1 MFTRQSQQKKWV
13 IAPQAPQPY
22 VERLQKFDVHPILAQ
37 LLYRRGYETPD
48 DALAFLRYYDGDDN
62 PFLLKGMLE
71 AVYRLRMAIRYG
83 EKIAVYGDFDCDG
96 VTATALLT
104 DALRKLGADVRPY
117 IPDRVD
123 EGYGLNSPALARLA
137 EEGVKVVVTVDC
149 GIRSLKEVED
159 ANSYGL
165 DMIISDHHSVGRE
178 LPNAYAV
185 INPKQPG
192 CPYPEK
198 MLAGVG
204 IAYKIAEALYAEG
217 VRRKQKGLDEWHPA
231 DWLDLVA
238 IGTVADIAPLVG
250 ENRVLVK
257 RGLARLNRPQRPGL
271 LALYQE
277 AKLRPG
283 QINAMTIG
291 FGIGPRINAAGR
303 LDSAMVAYNLLTAPD
318 PMRAMKYA
326 ERLNALNR
334 LRQEKTRAM
343 QEIAESAF
351 PGDPADEPLLFAAN
365 PEFEQGV
372 VGLVASRLTEQYYR
386 PSVVVQVGEEESH
399 GSCRSIP
406 EFNITEALDQCADLL
421 ERYGGHAAAAG
432 FTVRNENIEALRDA
446 LWDIAAE
453 ELADKELSPRLT
465 IDAELPLNEVSL
477 ELVDLL
483 EVLEPTG
490 EANEAPMFCTRSAV
504 IKGRTCVGT
513 EGQHLKLMF
522 DNGSGQPVEA
532 IAFRCGHLADVLP
545 DVVDVAYQLE
555 ANVWNGS
562 RRLQMRVED
571 IRPAEGA

>member
-1 MFTRQSQQKKWV
+1 M
-13 IAPQAPQPY
+13 
-22 VERLQKFDVHPILAQ
+22 
-37 LLYRRGYETPD
+37 
-48 DALAFLRYYDGDDN
+48 
-62 PFLLKGMLE
+62 
-71 AVYRLRMAIRYG
+71 
-83 EKIAVYGDFDCDG
+83 
-96 VTATALLT
+96 TATALLT

-343 QEIAESAF
+343 QEIAGAPS
-351 PGDPADEPLLFAAN
+351 PATRRTSRCCSRRTPSSSR
-365 PEFEQGV
+365 
-372 VGLVASRLTEQYYR
+372 ASRAGRQPPHRAVLPPLR
-386 PSVVVQVGEEESH
+386 RRSGRRGGE
-399 GSCRSIP
+399 
-406 EFNITEALDQCADLL
+406 
-421 ERYGGHAAAAG
+421 
-432 FTVRNENIEALRDA
+432 
-446 LWDIAAE
+446 
-453 ELADKELSPRLT
+453 PRL
-465 IDAELPLNEVSL
+465 LPQH
-477 ELVDLL
+477 
-483 EVLEPTG
+483 PG
-490 EANEAPMFCTRSAV
+490 IQHHR
-504 IKGRTCVGT
+504 GVG
-513 EGQHLKLMF
+513 
-522 DNGSGQPVEA
+522 PV
-532 IAFRCGHLADVLP
+532 R
-545 DVVDVAYQLE
+545 
-555 ANVWNGS
+555 
-562 RRLQMRVED
+562 
-571 IRPAEGA
+571 RPAGAVRRARGGGGLHRAQREYRGAPRRPVGHRGGGAGRQGTVPPAHHRR